1 MNAGNNYLNVK
12 YQNHSGIALL
22 DKQLNEATSSLNLV
36 QLIDQPTRPNP
47 NTANLRD
54 LIFVSDIDLV
64 TDKGVDSPFS
74 QIDHYPVYVTVNIAR
89 PAIKVRSRTIRDYH
103 LLDADKLTNQLM
115 QTDWDAIF
123 SQNID
128 EATV

>member
-1 MNAGNNYLNVK
+1 M
-12 YQNHSGIALL
+12 
-22 DKQLNEATSSLNLV
+22 
-36 QLIDQPTRPNP
+36 
-47 NTANLRD
+47 
-54 LIFVSDIDLV
+54 

-128 EATV
+128 EATVEFTNAILKAADSAIPTRTIRVKPNNKRW